1 MKRFAVLGVAA
12 IVGVASTAHAQLT
25 MNVSNGWAFTFSGNV
40 NAFYVESWSNAKPGA
55 TINGSAVVQ
64 GDGAN
69 GNIRTGLLPA
79 IASFGAKGKEGD
91 WDIGVQFA
99 FDPEIQNGTCSGC
112 NGGNAHDQFGAQ
124 IDLREAYLT
133 IGKADFGQILAG
145 REIGLFLR
153 QNILTDATLFGT
165 GPTGGNRGAGGTT
178 LGRIGFGYVYPNFN
192 AQITYS
198 TPAGKPAQ
206 WSIGVFQPSAVQASG
221 TAVLGALGTTGFG
234 YTPLPRVESEL
245 TYDLKLG
252 QGKGDNAK
260 LWVNGEWQEAKLLPT
275 GSAADSLYNNTNPT
289 VQTGG
294 VGAGAKIDVSRI
306 SVVGSGYYGRGIGT
320 TLMFDDLSV
329 DANGQTRTSYGYIGQ
344 VTLKLD
350 PQWSVV
356 ASYGESFVD
365 GTSYDKNI
373 DPSYGT
379 LLKYNSAAVGGL
391 VYQWTKSVKAV
402 LEYTYQEAANTAGG
416 KNISNNLSG
425 GLMLFF

>member
-1 MKRFAVLGVAA
+1 MKRFAVLGLAVA
-12 IVGVASTAHAQLT
+12 VGVASTAHAQLT

-40 NAFYVESWSNAKPGA
+40 NAFYVESWSNSRATPA
-55 TINGSAVVQ
+55 TINGGAVVQ

-69 GNIRTGLLPA
+69 ANIRTGLLPA
-79 IASFGAKGKEGD
+79 IASFAAKGKEGD

-99 FDPEIQNGTCSGC
+99 FDPQIQNGGCATC
-112 NGGNAHDQFGAQ
+112 NGGNTHDQFGAQ

-178 LGRIGFGYVYPNFN
+178 LGRIGFGYIYPNFN

-198 TPAGKPAQ
+198 TPVGKALN
-206 WSIGVFQPSAVQASG
+206 WSIGVFQPSAIQASG
-221 TAVLGALGTTGFG
+221 TAVGGALGTTAFA
-234 YTPLPRVESEL
+234 YTPLPRVESEATL
-245 TYDLKLG
+245 DLKVG
-252 QGKGDNAK
+252 QGKGDNVK
-260 LWVNGEWQEAKLLPT
+260 LWLNGTWQEAKLNPT
-275 GSAADSLYNNTNPT
+275 GADTGSLTNPK
-289 VQTGG
+289 VDAVGL
-294 VGAGAKIDVSRI
+294 GAGGKIDVSRL
-306 SVVGSGYYGRGIGT
+306 SLVGSGYYGRGIGT
-320 TLMFDDLSV
+320 TLMFDGTSL
-329 DANGQTRTSYGYIGQ
+329 DANGQMRSSYGYIGQ
-344 VTLKLD
+344 ATLKLD

-356 ASYGESFVD
+356 ASYGESFID
-365 GTSYDKNI
+365 GTQYDKFV

-379 LLKYNSAAVGGL
+379 LVKYNSAAVGGI